1 MFPIIKPN
9 WYLQIISGRRL
20 NIQRRVVPFNGNHQ
34 SRVDTIQRCFLLST
48 KSHQLVK
55 PPKIWNWKWFTKNQ
69 THKLYKYWIEQN
81 SCPYAHCPA
90 SKTVDL
96 KNIKKKTD
104 WEIKQRDCRGQYF
117 DPRTMVSVT
126 RLWSNCDRLRWI
138 AEGRVIPKIDTSDI
152 SIVHCCSIANASDWY
167 LWY

>member
-1 MFPIIKPN
+1 ME
-9 WYLQIISGRRL
+9 IISQEWTPFKGVFFYPPNLINLL
-20 NIQRRVVPFNGNHQ
+20 NLQRYGIESDSPLIKHV
-34 SRVDTIQRCFLLST
+34 
-48 KSHQLVK
+48 
-55 PPKIWNWKWFTKNQ
+55 
-69 THKLYKYWIEQN
+69 HKLYKY
-81 SCPYAHCPA
+81 SKTLVLMAPCPA

-126 RLWSNCDRLRWI
+126 RLWSNYDRLWWI
-138 AEGRVIPKIDTSDI
+138 ADGRVIPKIDTSDI

-167 LWY
+167 FCDTRVLTSNLGPVAT

>member
-1 MFPIIKPN
+1 ME
-9 WYLQIISGRRL
+9 IISQEWTPFKGVFFYPPNLINLL
-20 NIQRRVVPFNGNHQ
+20 NLQRYGIESDSPLIKHTSCIN
-34 SRVDTIQRCFLLST
+34 TAKLLSLW
-48 KSHQLVK
+48 HLVLRAK
-55 PPKIWNWKWFTKNQ
+55 QWTW
-69 THKLYKYWIEQN
+69 
-81 SCPYAHCPA
+81 
-90 SKTVDL
+90 

-167 LWY
+167 FCYTRVLTGNLGPVAT